1 MRWLRDASDFLS
13 GEGLALVAKEFKFY
27 LEGHAEP

>member
-1 MRWLRDASDFLS
+1 MRWVRAALDFLS
-13 GEGLALVAKEFKFY
+13 GEGLALVAKEFEFY